1 METKIDREM
10 IECILNLLFGVDVIY
25 VSPDTIDMIAKKYV
39 EAAV

>member
-1 METKIDREM
+1 MEIKIDRET
-10 IECILNLLFGVDVIY
+10 IECILNLLFGADIVY